1 MMRRASALGLGLV
14 LLLGAGVARAQPGSF
29 PPPPAPPPPPPQLGT
44 GSGAPIVQ
52 GSSSTSLRGRF
63 GLEMADRLLKSTDP
77 DEHLRGIVRAASVGT
92 PEAMGLIIAQT
103 DPNALARIDSR
114 ALLELAR
121 ALAPFTSD
129 DTARA
134 RLVAILGAPA
144 PSPTGR
150 RSGEPS
156 AFDADGGARVALA
169 RATAARA
176 LATSSEPKALEA
188 LANAVRIGG
197 PGQTAAA
204 AALGVESISIPDVLP
219 RTTPMSSVPA
229 LRALAQSGD
238 LRSLDALQTQMAAGD
253 IPTRAA
259 ALIAL
264 AQLGDMRVL
273 AAARAATGEKDAR
286 LRAAAGEALVL
297 LDAPERF
304 QDVVILINDDATA
317 RTGIRLAERT
327 QDANIVA
334 ALASRLAASSD
345 PFERQSIL
353 TALGRGL
360 TDNALKQLV
369 VFTADPRLGGDAVQA
384 IARSPNAGALAAL
397 EKLAGEPGKTRL
409 AVRGYVLRA
418 LLLGARSTP
427 LDERTRALAASA
439 NAADRAVG
447 VFARVALGQAALD
460 DALGDKDPTVRRAAA
475 VASLALRGDAPAE
488 TLLRHL
494 QSEKDE
500 ATRHVLALGLRGGD
514 PNGTVPTLV
523 LVDRAESG
531 GADAPLA
538 ALALAQRKDD
548 AQKTKLDTLLASR
561 DPLLRLHTAL
571 GLANNE
577 DPESVGRL
585 AHAYRYEADVQ
596 VRRAVM
602 RALALRKEDAP
613 IRTETLRL
621 AATLDPDGLVR
632 GYADRAQ
639 KGLPIDAVPATLDV
653 AWIRVIPA
661 QGGAPPPLLG
671 AYVTDAGLALPIAF
685 DVDGFALVPSVPPG
699 EGRLVL
705 EPFVP

>member
-14 LLLGAGVARAQPGSF
+14 LLLGVGVARAQPGGFGSF
-29 PPPPAPPPPPPQLGT
+29 PPPPAPPPPQQ
-44 GSGAPIVQ
+44 GSGASPGVVQ
-52 GSSSTSLRGRF
+52 GGAPTNLRGRF
-63 GLEMADRLLKSTDP
+63 GLEMADHLMKSADA
-77 DEHLRGIVRAASVGT
+77 DERLRGIQRAAAIGT
-92 PEAMGLIIAQT
+92 PEAMGLLIGQA
-103 DPNALARIDSR
+103 DPNALGRTDSR

-121 ALAPFTSD
+121 ALAPFTGD
-129 DTARA
+129 DVARS

-144 PSPTGR
+144 PSPAR
-150 RSGEPS
+150 RGELVTES
-156 AFDADGGARVALA
+156 VDAGARVALA

-176 LATSSEPKALEA
+176 LAISTEPKALEA
-188 LANAVRIGG
+188 LANAARLGG

-204 AALGVESISIPDVLP
+204 AALGVESISVVDVLP
-219 RTTPMSSVPA
+219 RTTPLASVPA

-238 LRSLDALQTQMAAGD
+238 LRSLDALQLQLGAAD
-253 IPTRAA
+253 VPTRAA
-259 ALIAL
+259 ALLAL
-264 AQLGDMRVL
+264 AQLGDMRV
-273 AAARAATGEKDAR
+273 AAFARAAMGEKDAR

-304 QDVVILINDDATA
+304 DAVAHLVNDDATA
-317 RTGIRLAERT
+317 RTGIRLAERA
-327 QDANIVA
+327 QDTNVVG
-334 ALASRLAASSD
+334 ALATRLAVSSD

-360 TDNALKQLV
+360 TDKALSELV
-369 VFTADPRLGGDAVQA
+369 KYAADPRLDGDAVQA
-384 IARSPNAGALAAL
+384 IARSPNAGAIAAL
-397 EKLAGEPGKTRL
+397 EKLVQTPGKARL

-418 LLLGARSTP
+418 LLLGARSAP

-439 NAADRAVG
+439 SAADRAVG
-447 VFARVALGQAALD
+447 GFARVALGDAPLD
-460 DALGDKDPTVRRAAA
+460 DALGDKDPMVRRAAA
-475 VASLALRGDAPAE
+475 VASLALRGQAPAQ

-494 QSEKDE
+494 QGEKDE
-500 ATRHVLALGLRGGD
+500 ATRHVLALGMRNGD
-514 PNGTVPTLV
+514 PNGSVPTLI

-531 GADAPLA
+531 GADAPLS

-548 AQKTKLDTLLASR
+548 AQKKKLDTLLAAR
-561 DPLLRLHTAL
+561 DPLLRLHVAL
-571 GLANNE
+571 GLAMNE

-585 AHAYRYEADVQ
+585 GNAFRYETDVQ
-596 VRRAVM
+596 VRRAIV
-602 RALALRKEDAP
+602 RSLALRKEDAP
-613 IRTETLRL
+613 IRTEILRL

-671 AYVTDAGLALPIAF
+671 AYVTDTGLALPIAF
-685 DVDGFALVPSVPPG
+685 DADGFALVPSVPPG

>member
-1 MMRRASALGLGLV
+1 MRRASALSVGLV
-14 LLLGAGVARAQPGSF
+14 LLFGVGAAHAQAGAF
-29 PPPPAPPPPPPQLGT
+29 PPPPAPPPPVQ
-44 GSGAPIVQ
+44 GAGASIVQ
-52 GSSSTSLRGRF
+52 GAQNGSSTSLRGRF

-77 DEHLRGIVRAASVGT
+77 DERLRGIQRAAAIGS
-92 PEAMGLIIAQT
+92 PEGMGLLISQA
-103 DPNALARIDSR
+103 DPNALGRTDSR

-150 RSGEPS
+150 RGAEAT

-176 LATSSEPKALEA
+176 LATSTEPKALEA
-188 LANAVRIGG
+188 LVNAARIGG

-204 AALGVESISIPDVLP
+204 AALGVESISVPDVLS
-219 RTTPMSSVPA
+219 RTTPIASVPA

-238 LRSLDALQTQMAAGD
+238 LRSLDALQAQLVATD
-253 IPTRAA
+253 IPTRTA
-259 ALIAL
+259 ALLAL

-360 TDNALKQLV
+360 TDAALKQLV
-369 VFTADPRLGGDAVQA
+369 LFSADPRLGGDAVQA
-384 IARSPNAGALAAL
+384 IARSPNAGAMAAL
-397 EKLAGEPGKTRL
+397 EKMALEPGKARL

-418 LLLGARSTP
+418 LLLGARSTT
-427 LDERTRALAASA
+427 LDERARAMAASP

-447 VFARVALGQAALD
+447 VFVRVALGDEVLD
-460 DALGDKDPTVRRAAA
+460 DALSDKDPGVRRAAA

-500 ATRHVLALGLRGGD
+500 ATRHVLALGMRGGD
-514 PNGTVPTLV
+514 PNSTVPTLV

-531 GADAPLA
+531 GADAPLS

-548 AQKTKLDTLLASR
+548 AQKKKIDTLLTSR

-571 GLANNE
+571 GLASNE

-585 AHAYRYEADVQ
+585 AHAYRYESDVQ
-596 VRRAVM
+596 VRRAVV
-602 RALALRKEDAP
+602 RALALRREDAP

-632 GYADRAQ
+632 RYADRAQ
-639 KGLPIDAVPATLDV
+639 NGLPIDAVSATLDV

-661 QGGAPPPLLG
+661 QGGAAPPLLG
-671 AYVTDAGLALPIAF
+671 AYVTDDGLALPIAF
-685 DVDGFALVPSVPPG
+685 DADGFALVPSVPPG